1 MDGQYTVDHT
11 LISPILVYCHFTE
24 GKTEAQT
31 NNVLKA
37 TQLINERHSIEFY
50 ISKTVPDIPY

>member
-1 MDGQYTVDHT
+1 MDGQYPVDHT

-31 NNVLKA
+31 NNVLKV
-37 TQLINERHSIEFY
+37 TQLINERHCIEFY